1 MSNIQVDNTKIAQM
15 ILFTDTKVVWVLGYK
30 IWSVV
35 CAVCKKTE
43 QLDISSPGPFSPLFT
58 NASQCGWMD
67 GVVVVVCDIQK
78 DDGEKE
84 GRNLT

>member
-78 DDGEKE
+78 DDGGKR